1 MTRRRL
7 FIAPAAGL
15 ATLQRQPA
23 HFGVDGLLRRLGDP
37 KALFTFKNERHVR
50 H

>member
-37 KALFTFKNERHVR
+37 KASFTFKDERPVR